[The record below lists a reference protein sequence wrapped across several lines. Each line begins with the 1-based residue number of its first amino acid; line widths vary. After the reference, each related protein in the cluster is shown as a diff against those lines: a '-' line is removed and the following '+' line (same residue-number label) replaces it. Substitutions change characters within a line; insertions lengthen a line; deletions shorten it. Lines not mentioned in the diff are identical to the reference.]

1 MVVLS
6 RNTVNSAMYMIVS
19 FAGAAGLFFMLEAFF
34 LGILQILVYAGAV
47 MVLFLFIIMLLNVEK
62 AEQHKLDKKSL
73 SISILCL
80 LVLSY
85 GFYYVVQRTPE
96 LGQLRMD
103 PVLAMPSENA
113 PFGFT
118 TSAKSFGYGLF
129 TKYMLPIQVAGFL
142 LLLAMVGVVVISK
155 KYEGESGEEEKEN
168 SK

>member
-6 RNTVNSAMYMIVS
+6 RNTINSAMYMIVS
-19 FAGAAGLFFMLEAFF
+19 FAGAAGLFMILEAFF
-34 LGILQILVYAGAV
+34 LGILQVLVYAGAV

-62 AEQHKLDKKSL
+62 AEQHRLDKGSL
-73 SISILCL
+73 IISVLCL
-80 LVLSY
+80 IILSY
-85 GFYYVVQRTPE
+85 GFYYVIQSTPE

-103 PVLAMPSENA
+103 AVPGMPSEHA

-129 TKYMLPIQVAGFL
+129 TKYMLPIQVTGFL

-155 KYEGESGEEEKEN
+155 KYEEQDVHQKREN
-168 SK
+168 SR